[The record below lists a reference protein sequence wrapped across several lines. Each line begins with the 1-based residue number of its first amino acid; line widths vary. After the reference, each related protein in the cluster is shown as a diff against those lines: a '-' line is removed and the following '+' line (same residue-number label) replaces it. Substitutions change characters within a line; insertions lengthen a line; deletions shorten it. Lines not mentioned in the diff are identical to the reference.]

1 MVGKSPLSEIE
12 DVAKP
17 RHTAESIASNHF
29 KAELESHDKEKGAVD
44 TIVILHE

>member
-1 MVGKSPLSEIE
+1 MVGKSPLSEVE
-12 DVAKP
+12 DEVKP

-29 KAELESHDKEKGAVD
+29 KAELDLQDKEDGAAD

>member
-12 DVAKP
+12 DEVRP
-17 RHTAESIASNHF
+17 RHTAESIAGDHF
-29 KAELESHDKEKGAVD
+29 KAELQSHNEEHGAAD

>member
-12 DVAKP
+12 DEVKP

-29 KAELESHDKEKGAVD
+29 KAELELHDKEDGMGD
-44 TIVILHE
+44 TIIILHE

>member
-12 DVAKP
+12 DEVKP
-17 RHTAESIASNHF
+17 RLTAESIASNHF
-29 KAELESHDKEKGAVD
+29 KAELESHDKEDGVAD